1 MIADEKPIL
10 VIGSAGIDIV
20 GRAAAPLNEQTSN
33 RAVIRTSR
41 GGVAR
46 NVAENLAR
54 LGLETILIAAVGD
67 DANGVR
73 LATQAAE
80 CGIDT
85 SHMILAPGERTGSY
99 LALIDEQGFLKYGMA
114 DIEISEAITPQV
126 LREKRELFKEA
137 AMVVIDANLQPKT
150 IKTTV
155 QLARSA
161 KVPVCADPTSTTLAE
176 RLRPHL
182 QDLYLVT
189 PNPAE
194 TAALTAAPPA
204 ELVRESAISAAQGL
218 VAAGVK
224 IAAVTMAEFGVGY
237 ASREGSGHVPAI
249 NTEIVNQTGAG
260 DAFTAAVIFA
270 LLNEIPIDEAIRLG
284 VSAATLTLR
293 TLETVVPHLSLELL
307 YDQLAI

>member
-137 AMVVIDANLQPKT
+137 AMVVIDAKSAGPRR

-189 PNPAE
+189 PNPAGDGCPDRC
-194 TAALTAAPPA
+194 AA
-204 ELVRESAISAAQGL
+204 RGI
-218 VAAGVK
+218 
-224 IAAVTMAEFGVGY
+224 
-237 ASREGSGHVPAI
+237 
-249 NTEIVNQTGAG
+249 GA
-260 DAFTAAVIFA
+260 
-270 LLNEIPIDEAIRLG
+270 
-284 VSAATLTLR
+284 
-293 TLETVVPHLSLELL
+293 
-307 YDQLAI
+307 